1 MLKAIIFDFDGIIA
15 DTEPIHLEAFRIVLK
30 EMKIELS
37 DQDYY
42 SKYLAFD
49 DKTLFRKIIEDNGK
63 DHEITVINNLIDKK
77 HILITEFFTSQI
89 SLFPGFEDFL
99 ELVKNRYALSIAS
112 GALKS
117 EIEFILNKFNLLS
130 EFKIIIAAD
139 EVINC
144 KPHPEPFIKALKKL
158 NDIHDDEIKPT
169 ECLVFEDSN
178 YGVQAAKA
186 AGMNCIGITN
196 SYDRNTLKKA
206 DLLVD
211 SFKELN
217 IDIIESL
224 FSNS

>member
-30 EMKIELS
+30 EINIELS

-42 SKYLAFD
+42 KKYLAYD
-49 DKTLFRKIIEDNGK
+49 DKTLFKKILEDNRK
-63 DHEITVINNLIDKK
+63 EPAISIINNLIDKK
-77 HILITEFFTSQI
+77 HILITDLFTSHV
-89 SLFPGFEDFL
+89 SLFPGFEDF
-99 ELVKNRYALSIAS
+99 VKLINNRYVLSIAS
-112 GALKS
+112 GALKA
-117 EIEFILNKFNLLS
+117 EIEFILSKYNLLRFFQS
-130 EFKIIIAAD
+130 IIAAD

-144 KPHPEPFIKALKKL
+144 KPHPEPFLKALAKINGRREDKI
-158 NDIHDDEIKPT
+158 NPS

-178 YGVQAAKA
+178 YGVEAAKA
-186 AGMNCIGITN
+186 AKMKCVGITN
-196 SYDRNTLKKA
+196 SYDSNTLKNT

-224 FSNS
+224 FITD